1 MKKKVEIY
9 TDGAC
14 SGNPGV
20 GGWGVV
26 MLYKGHKKEASGAEQ
41 STTNNR
47 MELTAIIQ
55 GLKML
60 KAPCIVTV
68 YSDSAYSVEPFLK
81 GWINGWIMKG
91 WRTSSKD
98 EVKNVDLWKEL
109 LSLMQIHEVSYVK
122 VKGHADNELNNRC
135 DALARG
141 AIKELQKTLP
151 AQLPPIPDGIEGKSR
166 KYAYRGYRI

>member
-1 MKKKVEIY
+1 MSETRPRKKVNIY

-14 SGNPGV
+14 SGNPGP
-20 GGWGVV
+20 GGWGCI
-26 MLYKGHKKEASGAEQ
+26 LEFGPHIKEMSGFMAG
-41 STTNNR
+41 TTNNR

-60 KAPCIVTV
+60 KEPCVVTI

-151 AQLPPIPDGIEGKSR
+151 AELPPVPDGI
-166 KYAYRGYRI
+166 

>member
-1 MKKKVEIY
+1 MKKKVDIY

-14 SGNPGV
+14 SGNPGI

-26 MLYKGHKKEASGAEQ
+26 MLYKNHRKEASGAQ
-41 STTNNR
+41 KDTTNNR

-60 KAPCIVTV
+60 KEPCIVTI

-81 GWINGWIMKG
+81 GWINGWVMNG

-109 LSLMQIHEVSYVK
+109 LSLMQIHQVSYVK
-122 VKGHADNELNNRC
+122 VKGHADNEVNKRC
-135 DALARG
+135 DVIARP
-141 AIKELQKTLP
+141 AIKELQKNTPLDV
-151 AQLPPIPDGIEGKSR
+151 PPIPDGI
-166 KYAYRGYRI
+166 